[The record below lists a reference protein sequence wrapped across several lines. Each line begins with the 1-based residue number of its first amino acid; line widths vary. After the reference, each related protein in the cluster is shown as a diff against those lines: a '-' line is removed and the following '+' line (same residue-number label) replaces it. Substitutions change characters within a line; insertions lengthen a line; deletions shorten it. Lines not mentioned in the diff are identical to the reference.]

1 MRKIES
7 LEITGK
13 SGTAYNFNVYPFP
26 MTFNDFIGGVYVIA
40 KVEDGHPDVLYMSE
54 TDNIDPH
61 LKGHDK
67 KDELKSAGANR
78 IALHRNANKD
88 VRNKVMADLAEV
100 ITPSMT

>member
-7 LEITGK
+7 FELTGK
-13 SGTAYNFNVYPFP
+13 SGNAYNFNVYPYP
-26 MTFNDFIGGVYVIA
+26 MTFNDFIGGVYIIA
-40 KVEDGHPDVLYMSE
+40 KVENGHPDVLYFSE

-67 KDELKSAGANR
+67 KDELKSAGASH

-88 VRNKVMADLAEV
+88 VRQKVMADLAEE
-100 ITPSMT
+100 IKPAIA